1 MKRIYSSIVLVLA
14 LSLGSCGHAPDIN
27 VEPYVTQLP
36 TPASVAQVAT
46 YIKSNDPAERIAGM
60 WASLNYPDNGDDMLP
75 LIVENLYYSDVEV
88 KINAAKVL
96 GELGAP
102 ANSAVPNLLAI
113 LESDD
118 SIEILIEVTIALGA
132 IGNKSAVPFLAK
144 NLYTSNEQL
153 AVYSAKSISQL
164 TGVSFPDANSS
175 GYHKDGN
182 GNLYILLVA
191 KGWWEKE
198 GQYEDWL
205 VP

>member
-1 MKRIYSSIVLVLA
+1 MKRIYSSIILVLA

-27 VEPYVTQLP
+27 VEPYETQLP
-36 TPASVAQVAT
+36 TPSSVAQVIT

-60 WASLNYPDNGDDMLP
+60 WASLNYPNNGDDVLP
-75 LIVENLYYSDVEV
+75 LIVENLYYSNVEV
-88 KINAAKVL
+88 KINAVKVL
-96 GELGAP
+96 GELGVP

-118 SIEILIEVTIALGA
+118 SIEILIEVTIALGS

-175 GYHKDGN
+175 GYHKDSN
-182 GNLYILLVA
+182 DNLYILLGA

-198 GQYEDWL
+198 GQYEDWS